1 MASVRQAQRF
11 ELDLSGAQKTT
22 EDGYKYLISGGRKPK
37 VGDLIYCR
45 NVSVGACS
53 LVSEDQKFAIG
64 QDVCLVRSEGEN
76 SRFLCYFLRSAA
88 VRYQLNA
95 LLIGSTFNRIN
106 VADIK
111 NLVVIRP
118 PRDEQEVIVKYLDL
132 KTKVIDVAIE
142 SARKEIGLVREYRA
156 RLVADVVTGRL
167 DVRAAAASI
176 PDEDCGPGEMR
187 LADEIFEEAAEAD
200 LGMDELIGEVAE

>member
-1 MASVRQAQRF
+1 MCASF
-11 ELDLSGAQKTT
+11 DL
-22 EDGYKYLISGGRKPK
+22 
-37 VGDLIYCR
+37 
-45 NVSVGACS
+45 
-53 LVSEDQKFAIG
+53 
-64 QDVCLVRSEGEN
+64 EGEN

-156 RLVADVVTGRL
+156 RLVTDVVTGRL
-167 DVRAAAASI
+167 DVREAAASL
-176 PDEDCGPGEMR
+176 PDEDCGPDEMR
-187 LADEIFEEAAEAD
+187 LADDIFEEADEAD
-200 LGMDELIGEVAE
+200 LEMDELIGEVAE